1 MMLFD
6 DEQRK
11 AIIYCGIAFF
21 AGCVLVAFMD
31 YIGVYQ

>member
-21 AGCVLVAFMD
+21 AGYDRDWETKF
-31 YIGVYQ
+31 IFNP